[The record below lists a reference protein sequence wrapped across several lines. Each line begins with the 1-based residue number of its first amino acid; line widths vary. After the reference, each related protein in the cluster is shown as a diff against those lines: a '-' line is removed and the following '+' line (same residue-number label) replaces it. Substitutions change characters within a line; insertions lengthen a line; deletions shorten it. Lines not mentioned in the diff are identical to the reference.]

1 LKPVAEE
8 AEVVEAVEGASPE
21 EVLPAVEDS
30 RRGPA
35 GKPAAGNRA
44 ERYQKAARNEGIKQR
59 IRGRAPG
66 EINGAARKIAR
77 NGRIRTG
84 KISRTKEKTARKTGR
99 TSSKMN
105 MMIIGMTVIL
115 FMLVLRSVLQLL
127 ERQPI

>member
-1 LKPVAEE
+1 MAAEE
-8 AEVVEAVEGASPE
+8 AEVVEAVGGAFPE
-21 EVLPAVEDS
+21 EVLPVMEDS

-35 GKPAAGNRA
+35 GKPAAGAEA
-44 ERYQKAARNEGIKQR
+44 ERHQELARKVVRKGR
-59 IRGRAPG
+59 IRGRALG

-99 TSSKMN
+99 TSSKMS

-115 FMLVLRSVLQLL
+115 FMLVLRLVLQLL
-127 ERQPI
+127 EQQPI